1 MQVRGKVFP
10 ARGLVLPA
18 FLSAATAILAGLMI
32 LIPGMLVVGAT
43 QELKTGHGCDPAMR
57 RQWHPK
63 EGQRQETYSA

>member
-1 MQVRGKVFP
+1 
-10 ARGLVLPA
+10 
-18 FLSAATAILAGLMI
+18 MI

-57 RQWHPK
+57 RQWHPE